1 MATATIPSHP
11 LLAGAE
17 SLLDGPGGQPGFLAE
32 RRRQAA
38 ASFAELGLPTRAW
51 EEWRF
56 TGVSH
61 LEDALWTVAER
72 APQLPSIDD
81 PPLGDANR
89 LVVVDGWLEPGLSRL
104 HGLPDGVFVGS
115 LAEAAV
121 RRPELVE
128 PHLARHA
135 ALNDHPFVALNAAQ
149 FRDGVLLWIPAG
161 MVLDRPIEVQL
172 VARRHERPTL
182 ALPRVLIVAGRGSQ
196 AAVVQRSAGGSAD
209 TLTCSVTEVVLE
221 DGAALDHYSVVD
233 DDHGATHIAALE
245 VRQGRNSAMHSGV
258 FVTGGGLVRSDLTV
272 TLGGTGADAT
282 LEGLYLTAG
291 RQHVDNHLLV
301 RHSVPSCTSRQL
313 YKGILDGSSRAV
325 FNGRIVVD
333 KGAQKTDAR
342 QSNRNLLLSP
352 AALVQSNPQLEILA
366 DDVRCTHG
374 STIGR
379 LDEDAVFY
387 LRSRGLD
394 RASAESLLTWAF
406 AAEVVEGIRVPELRD
421 RLRRAVAARL
431 PSSHM
436 IEELL

>member
-1 MATATIPSHP
+1 
-11 LLAGAE
+11 
-17 SLLDGPGGQPGFLAE
+17 
-32 RRRQAA
+32 
-38 ASFAELGLPTRAW
+38 
-51 EEWRF
+51 
-56 TGVSH
+56 
-61 LEDALWTVAER
+61 
-72 APQLPSIDD
+72 
-81 PPLGDANR
+81 
-89 LVVVDGWLEPGLSRL
+89 VV
-104 HGLPDGVFVGS
+104 
-115 LAEAAV
+115 
-121 RRPELVE
+121 
-128 PHLARHA
+128 
-135 ALNDHPFVALNAAQ
+135 
-149 FRDGVLLWIPAG
+149 
-161 MVLDRPIEVQL
+161 
-172 VARRHERPTL
+172 
-182 ALPRVLIVAGRGSQ
+182 GRSSQ
-196 AAVVQRSAGGSAD
+196 ATVVHRSSGGSAD
-209 TLTCSVTEVVLE
+209 TFTCAVTEVVLE
-221 DGAALDHYSVVD
+221 DGAVLDHYSVID
-233 DDHGATHIAALE
+233 DDHGATHIATLE
-245 VRQGRNSAMHSGV
+245 VRQGRDSALHSGA
-258 FVTGGGLVRSDLTV
+258 FTLGGGLVRNDLAV
-272 TLGGTGADAT
+272 TLRGAGADAT
-282 LEGLYLTAG
+282 LDGLYLTSG
-291 RQHVDNHLLV
+291 SQHVDNHLLV
-301 RHSVPSCTSRQL
+301 RHGAPGGTSRQL

>member
-17 SLLDGPGGQPGFLAE
+17 ALLGGPGGQPGFLAE
-32 RRRQAA
+32 LRRQAA
-38 ASFAELGLPTRAW
+38 VSFAELGLPTRAW

-56 TGVSH
+56 TGVKH
-61 LEDALWTVAER
+61 LEEAQWPVAER
-72 APQLPSIDD
+72 ALELPSIDD
-81 PPLGDANR
+81 SPLGDAHR
-89 LVVVDGWLEPGLSRL
+89 LVMVDGWLEPELSRL
-104 HGLPDGVFVGS
+104 QGLPEGVFAGS
-115 LAEAAV
+115 LADAAV

-135 ALNDHPFVALNAAQ
+135 ALADHPFVALNAAL
-149 FRDGVLLWIPAG
+149 FRDGVLLWIPPG
-161 MVLDRPIEVQL
+161 MVLDRPIELQL
-172 VARRHERPTL
+172 VARRHERRTM
-182 ALPRVLIVAGRGSQ
+182 ALPRVLIVAGRSSQ
-196 AAVVQRSAGGSAD
+196 ATVVHRSTGGSAD
-209 TLTCSVTEVVLE
+209 TFTCAVTEIVLE
-221 DGAALDHYSVVD
+221 DGAVLDHYSVMD
-233 DDHGATHIAALE
+233 DDHSATHIAAFE
-245 VRQGRNSAMHSGV
+245 VRQGRDSAMHSGV
-258 FVTGGGLVRSDLTV
+258 FVTGGGLVRNDLAV
-272 TLGGTGADAT
+272 TLRGTGANAT
-282 LEGLYLTAG
+282 LDGLYLTSG
-291 RQHVDNHLLV
+291 SQHVDNHLLV
-301 RHSVPSCTSRQL
+301 RHSAPGGTSRQL

-333 KGAQKTDAR
+333 PGAQKTDAR

-366 DDVRCTHG
+366 NDVRCTHG

-394 RASAESLLTWAF
+394 RAAAESLLTWAF
-406 AAEVVEGIRVPELRD
+406 AAEVVEGVRVPELRE

-431 PSSHM
+431 SSTQM

>member
-1 MATATIPSHP
+1 MATATVPNHP
-11 LLAGAE
+11 LLTGAE
-17 SLLDGPGGQPGFLAE
+17 ALLDGPGGQTGFLAE

-56 TGVSH
+56 TGVRH
-61 LEDALWTVAER
+61 LEEAQWIVPDRALQ
-72 APQLPSIDD
+72 PPPLDD
-81 PPLGDANR
+81 RLLGDAHR
-89 LVVVDGWLEPGLSRL
+89 LVVVDGWLEPELSRL
-104 HGLPDGVFVGS
+104 QGLPDRVFAGS
-115 LAEAAV
+115 LADAAV

-149 FRDGVLLWIPAG
+149 FRDGALLWIPPG
-161 MVLDRPIEVQL
+161 MVLDRPIQL
-172 VARRHERPTL
+172 LLIARRHERPTMV
-182 ALPRVLIVAGRGSQ
+182 LPRVLIVAGRGSQ
-196 AAVVQRSAGGSAD
+196 ATVVHRSAGGGAD
-209 TLTCSVTEVVLE
+209 TFTCAVTEIVLE
-221 DGAALDHYSVVD
+221 DGAVLDHYSVVD
-233 DDHGATHIAALE
+233 DDHGATHIAAFE
-245 VRQGRNSAMHSGV
+245 VRQGRDSS
-258 FVTGGGLVRSDLTV
+258 FRSSVTTLGGGLVRNDLAV

-282 LEGLYLTAG
+282 LEGLYLTSG
-291 RQHVDNHLLV
+291 SQHVDNHLLV
-301 RHSVPSCTSRQL
+301 RHSAPGGTSRQL

-333 KGAQKTDAR
+333 PGAQKTDAR

-366 DDVRCTHG
+366 NDVRCTHG

-394 RASAESLLTWAF
+394 RVSAESLLTWAF
-406 AAEVVEGIRVPELRD
+406 AAEVVEGVRMPELRD

-431 PSSHM
+431 SSTQM

>member
-38 ASFAELGLPTRAW
+38 ASFAGLGLPTRAW

-61 LEDALWTVAER
+61 LEEAQWTVAER
-72 APQLPSIDD
+72 APQLPSIDE

-104 HGLPDGVFVGS
+104 QGLPDGVFAGS
-115 LAEAAV
+115 LAEAVV

-128 PHLARHA
+128 PHLVRHA

-161 MVLDRPIEVQL
+161 MVLDRPIELQL
-172 VARRHERPTL
+172 VARRHRRPTL
-182 ALPRVLIVAGRGSQ
+182 ALPRVLIVAGRSSQ
-196 AAVVQRSAGGSAD
+196 AAVVHRSAGGSAD

-221 DGAALDHYSVVD
+221 DGAVLDHYSVVD

-245 VRQGRNSAMHSGV
+245 VRQGRDSAMHSGV
-258 FVTGGGLVRSDLTV
+258 FVTGGGLVRSDLAV
-272 TLGGTGADAT
+272 TLGGAGAGAT
-282 LEGLYLTAG
+282 LEGLYLTSG

-394 RASAESLLTWAF
+394 RTSAESLLTWAF
-406 AAEVVEGIRVPELRD
+406 AAEVVEGVRVPELRD

-431 PSSHM
+431 PSSQM